1 MYTSITASVVYGE
14 DGEISHFDSI
24 MLDVTE
30 QKRAE
35 KELRESELW
44 MRSIFDSLE
53 EAVLVVTPDRKLRN
67 VNDAAQRMFG
77 YSPEELL
84 NLSTEVLHVDHEHYL
99 EFGRRIKEAF
109 DKGKVANF
117 EFESKKKNGEVFP
130 TEHTVSLLKSD
141 QRELLGIVSVIRDN
155 TERKQAEENL
165 KQVNQK
171 LSKEHNQRK
180 ILSKRLIDLLE
191 KDRHDIAMELHDHI
205 GQTLTSLKL
214 NLETIHAQLEPTES
228 ELGSHIK
235 AAKEKA
241 INALKDIK
249 SISHGL
255 KPSILDTLGL
265 KPSLRELFNDIQR
278 DMDIKIKF
286 FSRNISKEI
295 APEKEL
301 AIYRITQEAL
311 TNVIKHARAKEV
323 FVNLIKK
330 EKNIS
335 LSIEDDGVGFNPD
348 KTIKVMKRKGPL
360 GLLIMQERA
369 IQLDGEFTVES
380 QIGQGTH
387 VLVGIPL

>member
-1 MYTSITASVVYGE
+1 MRILIV
-14 DGEISHFDSI
+14 DD
-24 MLDVTE
+24 
-30 QKRAE
+30 
-35 KELRESELW
+35 ELVSRE
-44 MRSIFDSLE
+44 
-53 EAVLVVTPDRKLRN
+53 KLRN
-67 VNDAAQRMFG
+67 IMDSFGQCIVVENGADALRVATSQNPPDLILLDIIMPGIDGYEVCKRLKANRRTSNIPVIFVSSRSGEDDEAQGLGLGAVDYITKPF
-77 YSPEELL
+77 SPSIVKARVRTHFELKKHHNRLEELVNERTVKL
-84 NLSTEVLHVDHEHYL
+84 KKAT
-99 EFGRRIKEAF
+99 KEMQVEIA
-109 DKGKVANF
+109 
-117 EFESKKKNGEVFP
+117 
-130 TEHTVSLLKSD
+130 
-141 QRELLGIVSVIRDN
+141 
-155 TERKQAEENL
+155 ERKQAEDNL
-165 KQVNQK
+165 KQANEK
-171 LSKEHNQRK
+171 LLSVHNQRK

>member
-1 MYTSITASVVYGE
+1 MRILIV
-14 DGEISHFDSI
+14 DD
-24 MLDVTE
+24 
-30 QKRAE
+30 
-35 KELRESELW
+35 ELVSRE
-44 MRSIFDSLE
+44 
-53 EAVLVVTPDRKLRN
+53 KLRN
-67 VNDAAQRMFG
+67 IMDSFGQCIVVENGADALRVATSQDPPDLILLDIIMPGIDGYEVCKRLKANRRTSNIPVIFISARSEEEDEAQGLGLGAVDYITKPF
-77 YSPEELL
+77 SPSIVKARVRTHFELKKHHNRLEELVNERTVKL
-84 NLSTEVLHVDHEHYL
+84 KKAT
-99 EFGRRIKEAF
+99 KEMQVEIA
-109 DKGKVANF
+109 
-117 EFESKKKNGEVFP
+117 
-130 TEHTVSLLKSD
+130 
-141 QRELLGIVSVIRDN
+141 
-155 TERKQAEENL
+155 ERKQAEDNL
-165 KQVNQK
+165 KQANEK
-171 LSKEHNQRK
+171 LLSVHNQRK

>member
-1 MYTSITASVVYGE
+1 MRILIV
-14 DGEISHFDSI
+14 DD
-24 MLDVTE
+24 
-30 QKRAE
+30 
-35 KELRESELW
+35 ELVSRE
-44 MRSIFDSLE
+44 
-53 EAVLVVTPDRKLRN
+53 KLRN
-67 VNDAAQRMFG
+67 IMDSFGQCIVVENGADALRVATSQNPPDLILLDIIMPGMDGYEVCKRLKANRRTSNIPVIFISARSEEEDEAQGLGLGAVDYITKPF
-77 YSPEELL
+77 SPSIVKARVRTHLELKKHRNRLEELVNERTVKL
-84 NLSTEVLHVDHEHYL
+84 KKAT
-99 EFGRRIKEAF
+99 KEMQVEIA
-109 DKGKVANF
+109 
-117 EFESKKKNGEVFP
+117 
-130 TEHTVSLLKSD
+130 
-141 QRELLGIVSVIRDN
+141 
-155 TERKQAEENL
+155 ERKQAEDNL
-165 KQVNQK
+165 KQANEK
-171 LSKEHNQRK
+171 LLSVHNQRK

>member
-1 MYTSITASVVYGE
+1 MTVISKDITDRRQV
-14 DGEISHFDSI
+14 
-24 MLDVTE
+24 
-30 QKRAE
+30 
-35 KELRESELW
+35 
-44 MRSIFDSLE
+44 E
-53 EAVLVVTPDRKLRN
+53 EALKT
-67 VNDAAQRMFG
+67 
-77 YSPEELL
+77 
-84 NLSTEVLHVDHEHYL
+84 
-99 EFGRRIKEAF
+99 
-109 DKGKVANF
+109 AN
-117 EFESKKKNGEVFP
+117 
-130 TEHTVSLLKSD
+130 
-141 QRELLGIVSVIRDN
+141 
-155 TERKQAEENL
+155 ENL
-165 KQVNQK
+165 
-171 LSKEHNQRK
+171 LKEHNQRK

-286 FSRNISKEI
+286 FSRNIPKKI

-348 KTIKVMKRKGPL
+348 KTMKLMKRKGPL

-369 IQLDGEFTVES
+369 IHLGGEFTVES

-387 VLVGIPL
+387 VLV